1 MCAHITLMHY
11 RWGGAAK
18 TNIKT
23 ALLSKKEKV
32 IACNKK
38 VRKGGGGEGSVGG
51 RRKNK

>member
-1 MCAHITLMHY
+1 MCTHNSNALQV
-11 RWGGAAK
+11 GGAAK